1 MSETTWS
8 EMEFPPGHSH
18 TVKMFCEIC
27 DQAAEIRRLTQDLA
41 VARAERDKMKERA
54 SCPSCPM
61 YAHGIEYHV
70 VLNERDALLAD
81 KFVPNPEREH
91 IYIIDGWNWMANE
104 IYKLRDELKKAN
116 AKIEEA
122 LHVSGH
128 DMNDPNCAACEMF
141 AILSRDTPEG
151 TKE

>member
-8 EMEFPPGHSH
+8 EREFPPGHSH

-41 VARAERDKMKERA
+41 EANLRAESLRGEVAR
-54 SCPSCPM
+54 
-61 YAHGIEYHV
+61 
-70 VLNERDALLAD
+70 LNEELELVAEHGTESYDALA
-81 KFVPNPEREH
+81 V
-91 IYIIDGWNWMANE
+91 
-104 IYKLRDELKKAN
+104 AN
-116 AKIEEA
+116 ARIEEA

-151 TKE
+151 NNG